1 MIKNPFEDFIKE
13 EYEWVYNENNI
24 SVLLNRFDGKIT
36 EEEFYDNYDEFI
48 NRATESYCN
57 NEWIIQEIHDFMHE
71 ILIDVIKDYL
81 ANK

>member
-1 MIKNPFEDFIKE
+1 MFENFIKE
-13 EYEWVYNENNI
+13 EYEWLYDGDNVSI
-24 SVLLNRFDGKIT
+24 LLDGFDGKIT

-48 NRATESYCN
+48 NRATEDYCN
-57 NEWIIQEIHDFMHE
+57 NDWIIQEMHDSMHE